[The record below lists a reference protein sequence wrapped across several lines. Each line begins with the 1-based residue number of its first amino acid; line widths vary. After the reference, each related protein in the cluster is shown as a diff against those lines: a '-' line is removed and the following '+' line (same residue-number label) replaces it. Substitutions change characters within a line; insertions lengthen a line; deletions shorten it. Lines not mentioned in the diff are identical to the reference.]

1 MGNRAGLYPLR
12 QKGTY
17 AMTTKRKAPKAAPKA
32 NAAKADAERL
42 EAQKR
47 RIVRAQFAHLEMRLD
62 RAALVLTNLM
72 AVMQERKEE
81 RDAEGVCTCDLDEY
95 IATVDLAAEY
105 IEKTSEIAFYQADH
119 HLRPEEREE

>member
-1 MGNRAGLYPLR
+1 
-12 QKGTY
+12 
-17 AMTTKRKAPKAAPKA
+17 MTTKRKAPKAAPKA